1 MRVFEI
7 NAKKS
12 KKDLQEICLLLFIFL
27 RESIQSFTM
36 NFSCRLL
43 QWPVNSMARCTD
55 RHRSLVVQTSNR
67 DEISAVCVIY
77 ENRVFRKYRC
87 LHGTRSSG
95 DNRRN
100 STAVMQLD
108 RRHHRHHCCQ
118 MKRIGL
124 CRLKFL
130 RRNLQF
136 ESVEFWRF
144 SETDCSF
151 LSPRGKMWK
160 GIPTHT
166 MNVFWQCAAGGSFL
180 LSQLPRI
187 SALHE
192 TFRLIGV
199 NSSDKKSEKEKRE
212 E

>member
-1 MRVFEI
+1 MLQKIRSFRILTKRNVADPLDESIEKILFKNFDQSYRVLKNTRTFLYRQMRVFEI

-136 ESVEFWRF
+136 ESVEF
-144 SETDCSF
+144 
-151 LSPRGKMWK
+151 
-160 GIPTHT
+160 
-166 MNVFWQCAAGGSFL
+166 
-180 LSQLPRI
+180 
-187 SALHE
+187 
-192 TFRLIGV
+192 
-199 NSSDKKSEKEKRE
+199 
-212 E
+212 